1 MQQYGRNFFVLLK
14 HDLRISRLQKSDTR
28 DGLVFVTK
36 LCVTP
41 LRQVPPT
48 SKCASHAQAAPAQML
63 ALSA

>member
-1 MQQYGRNFFVLLK
+1 MGATFLFYKNMTCALL
-14 HDLRISRLQKSDTR
+14 LVVISRDTR